1 MMRFLLVLYIFVL
14 PFTIKS
20 QLQDTLISESD
31 LQSYV
36 NIKSESVVSVT
47 NTDSIIKS
55 VMESYGVALSRIQE
69 IIKYGI
75 EGKPV
80 ILTEIEKNAKIK
92 LEKLHLYILS
102 LRTEREQTLCIKH
115 KISVAKYKYLDE
127 KFRKNVAFQQTL
139 IPYFVSKQA
148 EK

>member
-1 MMRFLLVLYIFVL
+1 MRLFLVLYIFIL

-36 NIKSESVVSVT
+36 NIKSESMVSGI
-47 NTDSIIKS
+47 NTDSILVS
-55 VMESYGVALSRIQE
+55 VMESSGVALSRIQE

-92 LEKLHLYILS
+92 LEKLHLYLLS
-102 LRTEREQTLCIKH
+102 LRTDREQKLCIKH
-115 KISVAKYKYLDE
+115 KISVEKYKYLDE
-127 KFRKNVAFQQTL
+127 RFRNNVAFQQTL
-139 IPYFVSKQA
+139 IPYFVSKQT

>member
-1 MMRFLLVLYIFVL
+1 MRFLLVLYIFVL

-36 NIKSESVVSVT
+36 NIKSESVVSGI

-55 VMESYGVALSRIQE
+55 VIESSGVSLSRIQE

-80 ILTEIEKNAKIK
+80 ILTEIEKK
-92 LEKLHLYILS
+92 
-102 LRTEREQTLCIKH
+102 
-115 KISVAKYKYLDE
+115 
-127 KFRKNVAFQQTL
+127 RKNKTGEITF
-139 IPYFVSKQA
+139 IYFESQDRTRTNTMH
-148 EK
+148 

>member
-55 VMESYGVALSRIQE
+55 VMESSGVALSRIQE

-127 KFRKNVAFQQTL
+127 KFRNNGAFQQSL